1 VREKQ
6 IFGLFVRMVG
16 VLIFFEGGRSLWF
29 SLVVWVWRADT
40 KLVGGFPPNFGTY
53 DLVYGLLVL
62 VLGFTTIRW
71 PEWIV
76 RLAWP
81 KELESSN

>member
-1 VREKQ
+1 MGEKQ
-6 IFGLFVRMVG
+6 LFGVLVRTVG
-16 VLIFFEGGRSLWF
+16 VLVFLEGGRSLWVSF
-29 SLVVWVWRADT
+29 MVWVWRDT
-40 KLVGGFPPNFGTY
+40 MLGHGFPPEFGTQ

-62 VLGFTTIRW
+62 MLGFITIRW

-81 KELESSN
+81 KELESPN